1 MVLRAYNGG
10 LLQVCGTLIWTN
22 GRRIWLHH
30 WLNVFKSPLIVV
42 SADNKELTP
51 LHPCH
56 HHHAPMLIRCVS
68 AGLLP
73 ILLSLFRSVFHI
85 KARECELDCVVSQL
99 KAFSGF
105 PVPFRWKPM
114 FLMGPPMPLASWPL
128 LPILYWSFSYPSLP
142 QPYWLLLIFSDPQCI
157 YTYCS
162 FFHSFPTHLSH
173 FMSPPGR
180 LS

>member
-30 WLNVFKSPLIVV
+30 WWNVFKSPLIVV

-51 LHPCH
+51 LHPCYH
-56 HHHAPMLIRCVS
+56 HHSPMLIRCLS

-128 LPILYWSFSYPSLP
+128 LPILYWSFSYRSPP

-173 FMSPPGR
+173 FMFPPGR